1 MLDLDSILDN
11 LLKVIKSIKNI
22 TFEDIEEL
30 NKEKKNISNIDD
42 REIKKDLIRN
52 IAEKYEAKYGL
63 QIGYIIELL
72 NDDKP

>member
-30 NKEKKNISNIDD
+30 NKEKKNISNI
-42 REIKKDLIRN
+42 
-52 IAEKYEAKYGL
+52 AEKYEAKYGL